1 MSAWEA
7 ECDSL
12 QTNPM
17 QFKSDRTWN
26 GLADVATPNLTG
38 LVSLCKTESALNN
51 VWADGNRT
59 RNPVLKQN
67 DRIKTSAR

>member
-17 QFKSDRTWN
+17 RFKSDRTWN
-26 GLADVATPNLTG
+26 GLADVATPNLIG
-38 LVSLCKTESALNN
+38 LVSLCK
-51 VWADGNRT
+51 R
-59 RNPVLKQN
+59 K
-67 DRIKTSAR
+67 AR

>member
-7 ECDSL
+7 ECGTL

-17 QFKSDRTWN
+17 RFKSDRTWN
-26 GLADVATPNLTG
+26 GFPDMATPYLTG
-38 LVSLCKTESALNN
+38 FVSLCKTESALNK
-51 VWADGNRT
+51 VWGNGNKT
-59 RNPVLKQN
+59 RNPILKQN